1 MDSVLWLVLNLK
13 GGSCRMRK
21 YPLLLVAAMLL
32 GALVVGLASA
42 SRNVSPASWLPA
54 GVTPGGANWVS
65 GEGDESNSRFSTLGQ
80 INSNNVQNLHVV
92 WNQQFNDPSI
102 AFSPEGQPVCCPNN
116 LLVQA
121 YIQGVAAMAPDTGTI
136 AWNYAGPAS
145 PQLTQ
150 AGQRLRV
157 DNTRDESYSAKL
169 NLIYAGQQ
177 DGSIVAL
184 NAKTGAPAWSTS
196 VIGAGTY
203 GDVTGAESAPF
214 TQFFDVPN
222 TNGVVLSAPNG
233 GESPFRGHLD
243 AYDAKTGKLLWRTWN
258 LPDPT
263 QVPYILSW
271 GNPAEAA
278 TGGAAVWSIPSVDPQ
293 LGRVFYG
300 TGNPFPETNRSPGK
314 SLWTESIMSV
324 DWKTGA
330 LDWFFQATHHDEL
343 DFDLPHPTMVLRVPI
358 DGKTVPVVAE
368 GSKGGFFFVL
378 NAKNGGNVP
387 HFKISEVPTYDPSG
401 KGIAQNNLF
410 ATQPNP
416 TGASFCMAVVDYS
429 PAGLAKCNFPG
440 NPLVDNY
447 ATGLGNPVVSPTQV
461 TNLSNGLPIFGAPE
475 SAAYS
480 SGSYLVYGG
489 AGGGGIFGYPPS
501 AYSPLTHT
509 YYACVMN
516 ESGAHTNQGNS
527 PVVSTIGAP
536 VTNGIQGF
544 LSAIDLTNNTMKWQF
559 VGQSNGLG
567 SCYSGSLA
575 TAGNLVFTWF
585 KGRLDQVGLPNQGT
599 TQQGAQTLLTPGAQL
614 DAFDATTGKIVW
626 VWGLP
631 NDTAISPTVT
641 YMYKGKQYLAT
652 YHGVALAG
660 TPGATATGQRD
671 QLTVFSL

>member
-1 MDSVLWLVLNLK
+1 
-13 GGSCRMRK
+13 MRK
-21 YPLLLVAAMLL
+21 FPLLAVAAVVL
-32 GALVVGLASA
+32 GATVVALASA
-42 SRNVSPASWLPA
+42 ARNASTVSWLPA
-54 GVTPGGANWVS
+54 SVVPASNNWLS
-65 GEGDESNSRFSTLGQ
+65 GEGDESNSRFSTLKQ

-92 WNQQFNDPSI
+92 WNQQFNTDTSI
-102 AFSPEGQPVCCPNN
+102 AFSPEGQPICCAND

-121 YIQGVAAMAPDTGTI
+121 YIQGVAAMKPDTGDVV
-136 AWNYAGPAS
+136 WNYKGPAS

-169 NLIYAGQQ
+169 NLVYAGQQ

-184 NAKTGAPAWSTS
+184 NAKTGAPVWTTS

-214 TQFFDVPN
+214 TQYYDVPG

-243 AYDAKTGKLLWRTWN
+243 AFDAKTGKLIWRTWN

-263 QVPYILSW
+263 QVPYILTW

-278 TGGAAVWSIPSVDPQ
+278 VGGAAVWSIPSTDPQ
-293 LGRVFYG
+293 LGTVFYG
-300 TGNPFPETNRSPGK
+300 TGNPFPETNRSPGW
-314 SLWTESIMSV
+314 SLWTESIMAV
-324 DWKTGA
+324 DWKNGA
-330 LDWFFQATHHDEL
+330 LKWFFQATHHDEL

-358 DGKTVPVVAE
+358 DGKLTPVLAE
-368 GSKGGFFFVL
+368 GSKGGFFYAL
-378 NAKNGGNVP
+378 NARNGGQLK
-387 HFKISEVPTYDPSG
+387 HFKVTETPVDDWSG
-401 KGIAQNNLF
+401 KGIAANNLSK
-410 ATQPNP
+410 TEPYP

-429 PAGLAKCNFPG
+429 PSGLSQCKFPG
-440 NPLVDNY
+440 NPLLDAY
-447 ATGLGNPVVSPTQV
+447 ATGLGNTAVSATQV
-461 TNLSNGLPIFGAPE
+461 TNTANGFPIVGPPE
-475 SAAYS
+475 SAAYYY
-480 SGSYLVYGG
+480 GKYVVYGG

-509 YYACVMN
+509 YYACLMN
-516 ESGAHTNQGNS
+516 ESGAHSNQGPNT
-527 PVVSTIGAP
+527 PAVATIGAP

-544 LSAIDLTNNTMKWQF
+544 MSAIDLTNNTMKWQY
-559 VGQSNGLG
+559 VGDSHGLG

-575 TAGNLVFTWF
+575 TGGNLVFTWF
-585 KGRLDQVGLPNQGT
+585 KGRLDQPALPSQGT

-626 VWGLP
+626 VWGIP
-631 NDTAISPTVT
+631 NDTCISPPVT
-641 YMYKGKQYLAT
+641 YTYKGKQYLAT
-652 YHGVALAG
+652 YHGVGAAG
-660 TPGATATGQRD
+660 FPGSTPSGMRD

>member
-1 MDSVLWLVLNLK
+1 
-13 GGSCRMRK
+13 MRRK
-21 YPLLLVAAMLL
+21 FSLLAVGALLV
-32 GALVVGLASA
+32 GASVVGLASA
-42 SRNVSPASWLPA
+42 SRNVAPASWLGA
-54 GVTPGGANWVS
+54 GVTPAGANWIS
-65 GEGDESNSRFSTLGQ
+65 GEGDESNSRFSTLSQ

-92 WNQQFNDPSI
+92 WNQQFNTDTTI
-102 AFSPEGQPVCCPNN
+102 AFSPEGQPICCPNN
-116 LLVQA
+116 LLYQA

-145 PQLTQ
+145 PSLTQ
-150 AGQRLRV
+150 LGQRLRV
-157 DNTRDESYSAKL
+157 DNPRDESYNPTL
-169 NLIYAGQQ
+169 NLVYAGQQ

-184 NAKTGAPAWSTS
+184 NAKTGAPVWSTS

-214 TQFFDVPN
+214 TQYYDVPG

-243 AYDAKTGKLLWRTWN
+243 AYDAKTGKLLWRSWN

-278 TGGAAVWSIPSVDPQ
+278 TGGAADWSIPSVDPQ
-293 LGRVFYG
+293 LGTVYYG
-300 TGNPFPETNRSPGK
+300 TGNPYPETTRAPGK
-314 SLWTESIMSV
+314 DLWTETIMAV

-330 LDWFFQATHHDEL
+330 LNWFFQSTHHDEL
-343 DFDLPHPTMVLRVPI
+343 DFDLPHPTMVVNVPVN
-358 DGKTVPVVAE
+358 GKMTPVVAE

-378 NAKNGGNVP
+378 NARNGGTVP
-387 HFKISEVPTYDPSG
+387 GFKITETPTYDPTG

-440 NPLVDNY
+440 DPLTDEY
-447 ATGLGNPVVSPTQV
+447 GTGLGNPIVSPTQV
-461 TNLSNGLPIFGAPE
+461 TNLSNGLPIYGAPE

-480 SGSYLVYGG
+480 PGQYLVYGG

-501 AYSPLTHT
+501 SYSPLTHT
-509 YYACVMN
+509 YYACIMN
-516 ESGAHTNQGNS
+516 EGGAHTNPS
-527 PVVSTIGAP
+527 PGTSTVSTIGAP
-536 VTNGIQGF
+536 VTNGIEGF
-544 LSAIDLTNNTMKWQF
+544 LSAINLTNNTMRWQY
-559 VGQSNGLG
+559 VGEANGLG

-585 KGRLDQVGLPNQGT
+585 KGRLDMPALPSQGT

-614 DAFDATTGKIVW
+614 DAFDATTGKILW
-626 VWGLP
+626 VWGIP

-641 YMYKGKQYLAT
+641 YTYKGKQYLAS
-652 YHGVALAG
+652 YHGVAAAG
-660 TPGATATGQRD
+660 FPGATPTGERD
-671 QLTVFSL
+671 ELTVFGL